1 MMMSLTAAVGRSS
14 RMSRWLSVQSA
25 SALTA
30 VAAHDDR
37 RTVLHVV
44 DVAVELRLQFLGGD
58 RSSCCG
64 GRRRPPRA
72 RRFGDVPPLEVGR
85 GAGGRKPAV
94 HLVDTETDDRIT
106 GFRRGRRLQAADG
119 GRAAAD
125 NRRRMSGRFRGMM
138 PHGGGMEV
146 LMGSRWTESAD
157 TAVRLAAALDWEH
170 GGRRL
175 VDLAERLGRTEG
187 AVRQRAS
194 RLRAVQLEGDVDLA
208 GGGVGVDS

>member
-1 MMMSLTAAVGRSS
+1 MAFCSSAVGHSRSPGS
-14 RMSRWLSVQSA
+14 G
-25 SALTA
+25 A
-30 VAAHDDR
+30 V
-37 RTVLHVV
+37 
-44 DVAVELRLQFLGGD
+44 
-58 RSSCCG
+58 
-64 GRRRPPRA
+64 
-72 RRFGDVPPLEVGR
+72 
-85 GAGGRKPAV
+85 GAC
-94 HLVDTETDDRIT
+94 
-106 GFRRGRRLQAADG
+106 
-119 GRAAAD
+119 
-125 NRRRMSGRFRGMM
+125 RRRMSGRFRKALVQIQASSNRGMK
-138 PHGGGMEV
+138 PHGGGVEV